1 MFKYELGVGIRTGV
15 ILSQAGE
22 FGFVILAL
30 GQKNTI
36 ITGDIFQ
43 IILSV
48 CLLSMLIAP
57 ILIPLNGRIARWIA
71 KGYSK
76 KSETLS

>member
-36 ITGDIFQ
+36 QHRLKVGN
-43 IILSV
+43 SWV
-48 CLLSMLIAP
+48 A
-57 ILIPLNGRIARWIA
+57 A
-71 KGYSK
+71 
-76 KSETLS
+76 